1 MDEMQL
7 RFLTAQAL
15 YGKELQERN
24 VAIRMLKQS
33 QLSPADITAVGIR
46 LELALSCQDEYVRSA
61 AAMLLSELARQ
72 IPVTPSLA
80 DGLLALSQSP
90 GAFPR
95 EAALRAIKRVFE
107 YGRCESPQ
115 HMQSFKSRL
124 EEARQGEGEGFAL
137 DLFDEN

>member
-24 VAIRMLKQS
+24 VAIRVLKQS
-33 QLSPADITAVGIR
+33 KLSPADVVAVGIR

-61 AAMLLSELARQ
+61 AAMLLSELAEQ
-72 IPVTPSLA
+72 IPTSPALA
-80 DGLLALSQSP
+80 DGLLVLSHSA

-95 EAALRAIKRVFE
+95 EAALRAIKRIFE
-107 YGRCESPQ
+107 RGRCESPQ
-115 HMQSFKSRL
+115 HVQAFKSRL

-137 DLFDEN
+137 DLFDEG

>member
-24 VAIRMLKQS
+24 LAIRMLKQS
-33 QLSPADITAVGIR
+33 QLSPADLVAVGIR
-46 LELALSCQDEYVRSA
+46 LELALNCQDEYVRSA
-61 AAMLLSELARQ
+61 AAMLLSELAEQ
-72 IPVTPSLA
+72 VAATPSLA
-80 DGLLALSQSP
+80 DGLLVLSHSS

-95 EAALRAIKRVFE
+95 EAALRAIKRIFE

-115 HMQSFKSRL
+115 HMQAFKSRL
-124 EEARQGEGEGFAL
+124 EEARQGEGEGFAM
-137 DLFDEN
+137 DLFDES